1 MDEVFESGLLVLLG
15 KIDRVSFK
23 IMDGVVTLAL
33 MFWLRVDDELVGK
46 EILKAGVSVAFV
58 ILGGIDKLEFDTF
71 KSGRVVVVFWLTD
84 DVAFVDKES
93 FIKVVCVVFTNIG
106 NVSLEELNGD
116 TFGGE
121 IAAVC

>member
-46 EILKAGVSVAFV
+46 EILKTGVSVAFV